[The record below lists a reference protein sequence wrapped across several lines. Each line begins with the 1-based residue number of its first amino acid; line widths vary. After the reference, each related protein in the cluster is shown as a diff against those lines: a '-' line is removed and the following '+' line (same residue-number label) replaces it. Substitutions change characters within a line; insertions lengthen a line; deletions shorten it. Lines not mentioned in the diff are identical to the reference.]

1 MVTGSDFDDLL
12 ATLAAGLRAGD
23 LDSLTV
29 ALGRVPDETLFRL
42 LERFDANDR
51 AILFRLLPRDRAL
64 SVFEQ
69 FDPGLRSEL
78 FTSLRDDQVVSL
90 FELIDPDDRAAVLD
104 ELPAILAKRLMQ
116 GLSPKERELTAP
128 MLGYGRSSI
137 GRRMSPEYVR
147 LRPGDTAREA
157 LSQVRAVGAE
167 AETVYLLPVADD
179 QRFLVGVVS
188 MRDLILA
195 DRDAPVG
202 TLMRSPISVRA
213 DSDAEEAAHTCVDLR
228 LLAVPVVDTENRLV
242 GILTFDDASRILA
255 DAFEEDIARA
265 GAREP
270 LRRPYLSTPVLAIV
284 RSRIVWLLIL
294 AISAVLTVQVL
305 EFFEGA
311 LEKAVVLALFI
322 PLLTGVGG
330 NTGSQAA
337 TTVTR
342 SLATGDVRLRDT
354 GAVLMREVAV
364 GFALGAV
371 LGAIGFGIA
380 TLVYDRDIGLIIG
393 LTLISVCT
401 LAATV
406 GGVMPMIATLFRVD
420 PAVFSTPFISTFCD
434 ATGLVIYFLIA
445 SAILGL

>member
-1 MVTGSDFDDLL
+1 MEMANNFDHLRDTL
-12 ATLAAGLRAGD
+12 ATGLRAGD
-23 LDSLTV
+23 LDSLT
-29 ALGRVPDETLFRL
+29 ACLAEVPDETLFRL
-42 LERFDANDR
+42 LERFDANER
-51 AILFRLLPRDRAL
+51 AVLFRLLPRDRAL
-64 SVFEQ
+64 KVFEQ
-69 FDPGLRSEL
+69 FDPGLQSEL
-78 FTSLRDDQVVSL
+78 FMSLRDDHVVSL
-90 FELIDPDDRAAVLD
+90 FEMIDPDDRAALLD
-104 ELPAILAKRLMQ
+104 ELPAILAKRLMR

-147 LRPGDTAREA
+147 LRPGMTVADA
-157 LSQVRAVGAE
+157 LGQVRAAGEE

-179 QRFLVGVVS
+179 QRFLVGVLS
-188 MRDLILA
+188 MRELLLA
-195 DRDAPVG
+195 APEGRIGDVMKAPV
-202 TLMRSPISVRA
+202 SVRA
-213 DSDAEEAAHTCVDLR
+213 DADAEEASQLCVDMSFQ
-228 LLAVPVVDTENRLV
+228 AVPVVDTENRLV

-255 DAFEEDIARA
+255 DAYEEDIARA

-311 LEKAVVLALFI
+311 LETAVVLALFI

-364 GFALGAV
+364 GFVLGAV

-380 TLVYDRDIGLIIG
+380 SLVYDHDIGLIIG
-393 LTLISVCT
+393 LTLVSVCT

-445 SAILGL
+445 SAILRL